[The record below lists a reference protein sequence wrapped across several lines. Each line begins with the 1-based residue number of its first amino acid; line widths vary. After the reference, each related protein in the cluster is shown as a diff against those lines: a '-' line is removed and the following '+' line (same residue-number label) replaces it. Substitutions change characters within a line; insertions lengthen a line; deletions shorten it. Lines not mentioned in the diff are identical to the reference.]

1 MEAIM
6 SFVQDTGFYQIA
18 SGNWQALAMLVISFI
33 LLYLAIV
40 KKFEPLLLVPIA
52 FGMLMTNLPG
62 AGMYH
67 ELLFAVLLGHL
78 RRR

>member
-40 KKFEPLLLVPIA
+40 KKFEPLLLDRKSV
-52 FGMLMTNLPG
+52 
-62 AGMYH
+62 
-67 ELLFAVLLGHL
+67 V
-78 RRR
+78 